1 MSNVKILVALLAACI
16 LVMPAFSMPDDGN
29 PTVGQN
35 SKAVN
40 CPTPMMDNKAPA
52 QQPCPCMNPIA
63 GQDGKVPAGQDGKA
77 VDGPTPMMDNK
88 APAQQPCPCMNPIA
102 GQDGKALAG
111 QDGKAVDGPKSM
123 MRNDDTKIV
132 CLTTCK
138 VIGQDGQ
145 QIPSIGPNGEDDKQ
159 ILSMMGDG
167 AQNPQGCPCQK
178 PLIGPNGDDGK
189 QKIRNDQNSK
199 PDELEQDNQ
208 D

>member
-16 LVMPAFSMPDDGN
+16 LVMPAFSMPGDGN

-52 QQPCPCMNPIA
+52 LPPCPCMNPIA
-63 GQDGKVPAGQDGKA
+63 GQDGNAADVP
-77 VDGPTPMMDNK
+77 TMDNK

-102 GQDGKALAG
+102 GQDGKAPAG
-111 QDGKAVDGPKSM
+111 QDGKTFDGPKSM
-123 MRNDDTKIV
+123 MGNDDTKIV

-145 QIPSIGPNGEDDKQ
+145 QIPP
-159 ILSMMGDG
+159 MMGDG
-167 AQNPQGCPCQK
+167 TQEPSGMQQ
-178 PLIGPNGDDGK
+178 
-189 QKIRNDQNSK
+189 
-199 PDELEQDNQ
+199 
-208 D
+208 